1 VKAGEVIGLMGDTGS
16 PGAVH
21 LHFEYWRS
29 GRESDAVDPERLVKR
44 VCDLD

>member
-1 VKAGEVIGLMGDTGS
+1 MGDTGS

-29 GRESDAVDPERLVKR
+29 GGESAAVNPASLLRSL
-44 VCDLD
+44 C